1 MARIYHR
8 PTTVNDYGS
17 VQTVGGGNVLGDGNN
32 GTYKRYSSGGE
43 GSVGVFPTFNPATLA
58 GKPILAVRVGH
69 VERQG
74 GLYNGWPM
82 SYLRIEGQRYEPSK
96 LYIQDGFSQTWR
108 EKFGPPVYKGKNQ
121 SWTVDDIDRMS
132 ADIAGAHGNF
142 GPVKGKIWCLAAE
155 VFILVITAEPLTTP
169 VTSTSASYT
178 TSNPAL
184 TATATGIQ
192 PEQSSMATFQVARD
206 NSFTD
211 DVRNYHTSYTSPK
224 ASGATTWKYQ
234 GTPGTESYA
243 DLGPGTWYIRTKLTD
258 ITGQESEWSSV
269 RTVTI
274 SLGNLPVPIPV
285 QPSTSSTLSNP
296 YSVRTGHVPT
306 PRGATFM
313 PGDRAVGIEW
323 EFSPVSSFDS
333 GVVSWKNVKDG
344 VFRAGNVS
352 YDPVPIPIEPGLYG
366 GNVSASDPDQRLPQG
381 SPIYCRMRAVDKW
394 GNAGQWSQAFPFN
407 VAHKP
412 FARNVVPTGGE
423 DFDPVANPF
432 SWDFADPWSGDRQ
445 TAYKLDILYNGN
457 VVATTGTRYSASTA
471 TTVDIPSA
479 HLGKVLTYELTLL
492 DGDGVASAAPTK
504 STFKYRRAPVVTVTA
519 PVGEID
525 DGLPT
530 VTWSSV
536 FSESKVQSK
545 IRVIVHNK
553 TSGTIAYDSGTVV
566 TANNSHKVGKQ
577 LANMSEFE
585 VRVYVYDSGNLMG
598 LGRSNFSTNF
608 VLPPTLRASVLAD
621 NYSSD
626 GYIDVFWSGDVDPF
640 FFEYRI
646 YRRMFTEDGNGEWKF
661 SGSTQNSEHNSF
673 RDYMASGHGEVE
685 YAVTQVSYRFGSTVE
700 SLKVPELMSRVFISS
715 EDYWLIIPGRESES
729 VKLYSVAD
737 DSFTDRSE
745 RSSYQIVGGGARV
758 IRGAGIGME
767 GQLSCRI
774 RASTPKGASDQVAL
788 LRSIGDIRGHVIM
801 RDPFGNATRISIG
814 DLSVKRIPGVGNSE
828 FADIEVPYTEVR

>member
-8 PTTVNDYGS
+8 PTTVNDYGN
-17 VQTVGGGNVLGDGNN
+17 VQTVGGGNVLGDNSN
-32 GTYKRYSSGGE
+32 GTYKRYSAGNE
-43 GSVGVFPTFNPATLA
+43 GSVGVFPNLNPSALA

-121 SWTVDDIDRMS
+121 SWTVDDIDKMS

-155 VFILVITAEPLTTP
+155 VFILVVTAEPLTTP
-169 VTSTSASYT
+169 ATSTLASYT

-184 TATATGIQ
+184 TASATGIQ

-211 DVRNYHTSYTSPK
+211 DVRNYHTSYISPA
-224 ASGATTWKYQ
+224 ASGSTTWRYQ
-234 GTPGTESYA
+234 GSPGAESYA
-243 DLGPGTWYIRTKLTD
+243 DLGPGTWYIRTRLTD
-258 ITGQESEWSSV
+258 ITGQVSQWSPV
-269 RTVTI
+269 RSFTI
-274 SLGNLPVPIPV
+274 TFGALPVPRLTAPS
-285 QPSTSSTLSNP
+285 PSSTSTNP
-296 YSVRTGHVPT
+296 LMIRSAYIEPVGT
-306 PRGATFM
+306 AQFF
-313 PGDRAVGIEW
+313 PGDRALGVEW
-323 EFSPVSSFDS
+323 EFSS
-333 GVVSWKNVKDG
+333 GSTVVATWKNVVDG
-344 VFRAGNVS
+344 IFRAGTVS
-352 YDPVPIPIEPGLYG
+352 YDPSPAAIEPGLYG
-366 GNVSASDPDQRLPQG
+366 GRVSPSDPDQKLPQG
-381 SPIYCRMRAVDKW
+381 VLTARVRAVDKW
-394 GNAGQWSQAFPFN
+394 GNVGAWSANSN
-407 VAHKP
+407 VTISHKP
-412 FARNVVPTGGE
+412 FARNVTPTGGE
-423 DFDPVANPF
+423 DFDPVVNPF
-432 SWDFADPWSGDRQ
+432 AWEFADPWSGDRQ
-445 TAYKLDILYNGN
+445 TAYKLDVLYGGS
-457 VVATTGTRYSASTA
+457 VIATTGTRYSTSTS

-479 HLGKVLTYELTLL
+479 HLGRVLSYELILL
-492 DGDGVASAAPTK
+492 DGDGVASAEPTS
-504 STFKYRRAPVVTVTA
+504 STFKYRRAPIVTVNA
-519 PVGEID
+519 PAGQID

-530 VTWSSV
+530 VTWSNV
-536 FSESKVQSK
+536 FSESKIQSK
-545 IRVIVHNK
+545 VRVIVHNK
-553 TSGTIAYDSGTVV
+553 TAGTVAYDSGTVV
-566 TANNSHKVGKQ
+566 TADNFHKVSKQ

-608 VLPPTLRASVLAD
+608 VLPPTLRTSVLAD
-621 NYSSD
+621 NYSRD
-626 GYIDVFWSGDVDPF
+626 GYVDVFWSGDIDPF

-646 YRRMFTEDGNGEWKF
+646 YRRMFTESGDGEWKF

-673 RDYMASGHGEVE
+673 RDYMASGHGEIE

-729 VKLYSVAD
+729 VKLYSVTD

-758 IRGAGIGME
+758 IRGSGIGME

-788 LRSIGDIRGHVIM
+788 LRGIGDVRGHVIM

-814 DLSVKRIPGVGNSE
+814 DLSVRRIPGVGNSE